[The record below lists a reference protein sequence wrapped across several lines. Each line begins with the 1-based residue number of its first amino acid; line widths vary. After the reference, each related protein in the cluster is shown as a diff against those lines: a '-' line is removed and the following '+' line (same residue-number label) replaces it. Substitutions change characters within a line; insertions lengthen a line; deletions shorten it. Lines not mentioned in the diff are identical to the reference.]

1 MIEHTK
7 KNGDVYMMDVEHDVL
22 AIVSPP
28 GEFSSRDCSVE
39 IGNIQ
44 GARSMYMSYK
54 DAKKFVVFMSDV
66 LGKMTEI
73 KNEADKKEAE

>member
-7 KNGDVYMMDVEHDVL
+7 KNGDVYMVDVENDFL
-22 AIVSPP
+22 AILSPP
-28 GEFSSRDCSVE
+28 GEFSSRDVSVD

-44 GARSMYMSYK
+44 GQRSMYMSYK

-73 KNEADKKEAE
+73 KNEAEKEAE